1 MRNKFTDYLAFKSAD
16 FIFLET
22 EAQVERHLNSKLWSK
37 SKFFSIFSGFNET
50 SINVIS
56 DNRTKIAELDLLPKE
71 RKLIFFRGKYNLE
84 SGIDLIA
91 NAIQYCNETTYLLV
105 VTNTPAT
112 FTHPRII
119 WINRYISAEE
129 LQKLYKL
136 VDICIGQMG
145 VSPRLEFTL
154 AHKIFE
160 AAYHGKSILLQDTA
174 AVRELIDKSA
184 YDFLIKSPTPQKI
197 ASELEKCLSDIL
209 RLSRNNEVLRE
220 IYVSK
225 SQQKILGKK
234 FDQLVLQNL

>member
-1 MRNKFTDYLAFKSAD
+1 LAFKSAD

-22 EAQVERHLNSKLWSK
+22 EAQVKRHLNSTHWSK
-37 SKFFSIFSGFNET
+37 LKFFSIFSGFDET
-50 SINVIS
+50 SIKNVS
-56 DNRTKIAELDLLPKE
+56 VNRSKIAELDLLPKE

-105 VTNTPAT
+105 VTNTPVT

-119 WINRYISAEE
+119 WINRYISVEE
-129 LQKLYKL
+129 LHELYKL

-145 VSPRLEFTL
+145 ASPRLEFTL

-184 YDFLIKSPTPQKI
+184 YDFLITSPTPQKI
-197 ASELEKCLSDIL
+197 ASELEKCLNDNL
-209 RLSRNNEVLRE
+209 RLSINNNALRE
-220 IYVSK
+220 IYMSK
-225 SQQKILGKK
+225 SQQKMLGNK